1 MSLQD
6 AIIIELV
13 APLFGGVGGLALAC
27 FLLSL
32 ADYLANLPSQ
42 E

>member
-1 MSLQD
+1 MSIQD

-27 FLLSL
+27 LLLSL
-32 ADYLANLPSQ
+32 ADYLASLP
-42 E
+42 ERE